1 MSWIQQRG
9 VAPGMVPLSTV
20 AAGGPAP
27 GTGAGG
33 DDWFAAQGAP
43 PAQGVA
49 PPIQNGMASAQQS
62 LTALQNSPG
71 YQFRLGEGLKALE
84 RSAAARGT
92 LLTGGTLKG
101 LTRFGQE
108 FASNEYDK
116 RYNQEMDLARL
127 GFGAAGAS
135 AGMNADYGRMA
146 GDLMTQQ
153 GNVNAAGTTGA
164 ANAWNEGLGGVGN
177 AFMQMYALSQ
187 MYPRGIPGTT
197 PPYFPGPPIVGSGGV
212 GTYYPGYPGGIPGAR

>member
-1 MSWIQQRG
+1 
-9 VAPGMVPLSTV
+9 MVPLSTV

-27 GTGAGG
+27 GSVVPSGAGG
-33 DDWFAAQGAP
+33 DDWFAAQP
-43 PAQGVA
+43 PPPTAMQ

-101 LTRFGQE
+101 LTRYGQE

-116 RYNQEMDLARL
+116 RYQQEMELARM
-127 GFGAAGAS
+127 GQSAAMGS
-135 AGMNADYGRMA
+135 AGLNTDYGRMA
-146 GDLMTQQ
+146 GDLLTQQ
-153 GNVNAAGTTGA
+153 GNVNAAGKTGA
-164 ANAWNEGLGGVGN
+164 ANAWNEGLGGAGN
-177 AFMQMYALSQ
+177 AFMQMYGLSQ
-187 MYPRGIPGTT
+187 MYPGGGGGYPGT
-197 PPYFPGPPIVGSGGV
+197 PPYFPP
-212 GTYYPGYPGGIPGAR
+212 GTYYPGYPGGIPGRR

>member
-1 MSWIQQRG
+1 MAVYNDPEGRPRG
-9 VAPGMVPLSTV
+9 SMVPLSTV

-27 GTGAGG
+27 GTMTPGGG

-43 PAQGVA
+43 PAQGMA

-116 RYNQEMDLARL
+116 RYNQEMELARL
-127 GFGAAGAS
+127 GFGAAGMS
-135 AGMNADYGRMA
+135 ANQNTQYGQMA
-146 GDLMTQQ
+146 GDLLTQQ
-153 GNVNAAGTTGA
+153 GNVNAAGKVDA
-164 ANAWNEGLGGVGN
+164 ANAWNQGLGGAGN

-187 MYPRGIPGTT
+187 MYPRGGQYPGT
-197 PPYFPGPPIVGSGGV
+197 PPYFPPGTMSGVPPTGNPRG
-212 GTYYPGYPGGIPGAR
+212 

>member
-1 MSWIQQRG
+1 MPTRNLRDFVEQRR
-9 VAPGMVPLSTV
+9 
-20 AAGGPAP
+20 AAA
-27 GTGAGG
+27 TA
-33 DDWFAAQGAP
+33 DDWFSQQGAP
-43 PAQGVA
+43 PAPVSTASMA

-101 LTRFGQE
+101 LSRYGQE

-116 RYNQEMDLARL
+116 RYTQEMELARL
-127 GFGAAGAS
+127 GFGAAGMS
-135 AGMNADYGRMA
+135 ANQNTQYGQMA
-146 GDLMTQQ
+146 GDLLTQQ

-164 ANAWNEGLGGVGN
+164 ANAWNQGLGGAAN
-177 AFMQMYALSQ
+177 AFQQMYALSQ
-187 MYPRGIPGTT
+187 MYPGGT
-197 PPYFPGPPIVGSGGV
+197 PPYIPGQIPYLPPRQVYIPPI
-212 GTYYPGYPGGIPGAR
+212 TADPFRRT